1 MSTSHQA
8 QWSGKGVDD
17 VIAADDTLRNV
28 HSGETFRVVRV
39 DRHDAV
45 AVSNQNGHQI
55 AIPRHQFVEGD
66 FSKDG
71 A

>member
-1 MSTSHQA
+1 MSTSGQA
-8 QWSGKGVDD
+8 LWSGKGVDD
-17 VIAADDTLRNV
+17 VISADDTLCNV

-39 DRHDAV
+39 GRHDAV
-45 AVSNQNGHQI
+45 AISTQNGNQI

-66 FSKDG
+66 FSKAG